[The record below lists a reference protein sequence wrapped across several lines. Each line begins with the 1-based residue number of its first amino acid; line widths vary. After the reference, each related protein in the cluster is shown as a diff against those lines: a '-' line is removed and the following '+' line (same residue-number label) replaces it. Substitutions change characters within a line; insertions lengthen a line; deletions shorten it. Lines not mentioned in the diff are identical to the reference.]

1 MGDLSFAEGWTQKLW
16 ELPGRKI
23 LNRGNHDRL
32 PMEAYLDAGWLP
44 MESMVLKLAG
54 LRIVFSHRPMI
65 GHAYDINIHGHQH
78 DLSVLDG
85 TRLYLLVALEHTRYA
100 PVAMNKDFMGSLRS
114 YVDRNH

>member
-23 LNRGNHDRL
+23 LIRGNHDRL
-32 PMEAYLDAGWLP
+32 PMEVYLDAGWLP
-44 MESMVLKLAG
+44 MESMVLKLTG

-78 DLSVLDG
+78 DPLCWTIRGSICLWRWNIRV
-85 TRLYLLVALEHTRYA
+85 TLL
-100 PVAMNKDFMGSLRS
+100 LR
-114 YVDRNH
+114 